1 MNWQWISNLKIS
13 RKLALLVIPPLLT
26 SILFG
31 GMYLNNEY
39 NTQHRLA
46 LIIDL
51 TQVAII
57 NSSLVHE
64 LQKERGMSAG
74 FLSSKGQAFKDNLTN
89 QRAETDVQIQRF
101 NLVAQQENFPQQL
114 QSTYSEVA
122 AAFNQLSQIRKN
134 VTALNISVAEQV
146 SYYTRINT
154 LLLSMV
160 DNAASQSLDS
170 QIAIKLKA
178 FAAFLQ
184 LKERAGIERAVLSTT
199 FGRSESPPGSY
210 RKFVTLVAEQ
220 QTYAERFIAA
230 ASPENIRIFK
240 QAQQDSAMASVDQ
253 LREIAFAQDSVAMAQ
268 QSPEDWFKISTARIE
283 LLTQLEK
290 QFSQDLSQL
299 SQDKLSQA
307 TEHMYLTGAV
317 LLLALIFAIV
327 MSMVVSR
334 YLHRSL
340 SVLHKQVLH
349 AGTQFDL
356 TTRLSHQSDDEFGQI
371 SIAFNQMMAEF
382 ELVITQV
389 RRNALSLVH
398 AVEKMNGFTHSMQA
412 DVEQGSSEAEQ
423 VASAMTE
430 MSATVHEIA
439 ANAVQVSEAS
449 ANANIEVQSGNND
462 VSKTSDAIQL
472 LAKEIANAAQS
483 IERLDKDVQDIVTIL
498 AVISSIADQTNL
510 LALNAAIEAARA
522 GEQGRGFA
530 VVADEVRTLAQRS
543 QRSTED
549 IKAMTERLKAGAA
562 TAVSAMQRGQVQ
574 AQQSVTE
581 SQHAGNELKLIA
593 QHVGVIDSMNQQ
605 IAASTHEQS
614 AVAEEVNRNAMK
626 ITEIYHH
633 TQEISQQIALLNDNL
648 LSDASDMSQQVSKFI
663 LSTTTS

>member
-1 MNWQWISNLKIS
+1 MNWQWISNLNIS

-39 NTQHRLA
+39 HTQHRLA
-46 LIIDL
+46 LVIDL
-51 TQVAII
+51 TQIAII

-89 QRAETDVQIQRF
+89 QRAETDMQIQRF

-299 SQDKLSQA
+299 SQDKLLQA
-307 TEHMYLTGAV
+307 TEHMYLNAVV

-472 LAKEIANAAQS
+472 LAKEIADAAQS

>member
-1 MNWQWISNLKIS
+1 MNWQWISNLNIS

-39 NTQHRLA
+39 HTQHRLA
-46 LIIDL
+46 LVIDL
-51 TQVAII
+51 TQIAII

-89 QRAETDVQIQRF
+89 QRADTDMQIQRF

-299 SQDKLSQA
+299 SQDKLLQA
-307 TEHMYLTGAV
+307 TEHMYLNAVV
-317 LLLALIFAIV
+317 LLLALIFVIV

-472 LAKEIANAAQS
+472 LAKEIADAAQS

>member
-1 MNWQWISNLKIS
+1 
-13 RKLALLVIPPLLT
+13 
-26 SILFG
+26 
-31 GMYLNNEY
+31 
-39 NTQHRLA
+39 
-46 LIIDL
+46 
-51 TQVAII
+51 
-57 NSSLVHE
+57 
-64 LQKERGMSAG
+64 
-74 FLSSKGQAFKDNLTN
+74 
-89 QRAETDVQIQRF
+89 
-101 NLVAQQENFPQQL
+101 
-114 QSTYSEVA
+114 
-122 AAFNQLSQIRKN
+122 RKN

-462 VSKTSDAIQL
+462 VSKT
-472 LAKEIANAAQS
+472 
-483 IERLDKDVQDIVTIL
+483 
-498 AVISSIADQTNL
+498 
-510 LALNAAIEAARA
+510 
-522 GEQGRGFA
+522 
-530 VVADEVRTLAQRS
+530 
-543 QRSTED
+543 
-549 IKAMTERLKAGAA
+549 
-562 TAVSAMQRGQVQ
+562 
-574 AQQSVTE
+574 
-581 SQHAGNELKLIA
+581 
-593 QHVGVIDSMNQQ
+593 
-605 IAASTHEQS
+605 
-614 AVAEEVNRNAMK
+614 
-626 ITEIYHH
+626 
-633 TQEISQQIALLNDNL
+633 
-648 LSDASDMSQQVSKFI
+648 
-663 LSTTTS
+663 

>member
-1 MNWQWISNLKIS
+1 MNWQWISNLNIS

-31 GMYLNNEY
+31 GMYLINEY

-46 LIIDL
+46 LVIDL

-74 FLSSKGQAFKDNLTN
+74 FLSSKGQTFKDNLAN
-89 QRAETDVQIQRF
+89 QRTETDIQIQRF
-101 NLVAQQENFPQQL
+101 NLVAQQDDFPQQL
-114 QSTYSEVA
+114 QSTYNEVA
-122 AAFNQLSQIRKN
+122 SAFNQLSQIRKN

-160 DNAASQSLDS
+160 DNASHQSLDS
-170 QIAIKLKA
+170 QISIKLKA

-199 FGRSESPPGSY
+199 FGRSEFSSGSY

-253 LREIAFAQDSVAMAQ
+253 LREIAFAQDSVTMAQ
-268 QSPEDWFKISTARIE
+268 QSPEDWFNISTARIE

-307 TEHMYLTGAV
+307 TEHMYLNAVV
-317 LLLALIFAIV
+317 LLLALIFVIV
-327 MSMVVSR
+327 MSIVVSR

-340 SVLHKQVLH
+340 SQLHKQVLH

-398 AVEKMNGFTHSMQA
+398 AVEQMNGFTRSMQA

-498 AVISSIADQTNL
+498 DVISSIADQTNL

-549 IKAMTERLKAGAA
+549 IKAMTERLKAGAS

-626 ITEIYHH
+626 ITDIYHH

-663 LSTTTS
+663 LSKS

>member
-1 MNWQWISNLKIS
+1 MNWQWISNLNIS

-39 NTQHRLA
+39 KTQHQLA
-46 LIIDL
+46 LVIDL

-74 FLSSKGQAFKDNLTN
+74 FLGSKGQAFKDNLVT
-89 QRAETDVQIQRF
+89 QRAQTDIQIQRF
-101 NLVAQQENFPQQL
+101 NLVAQQDDFPQQL
-114 QSTYSEVA
+114 QSTYNEVA
-122 AAFNQLSQIRKN
+122 SAFNQLSQMRNN

-160 DNAASQSLDS
+160 DNAASQSVDS
-170 QIAIKLKA
+170 QIGITLKA

-199 FGRSESPPGSY
+199 FGRSEFPPGLY

-240 QAQQDSAMASVDQ
+240 QAQQDSAMANVSQ
-253 LREIAFAQDSVAMAQ
+253 LREIAFAQDSAAMAQ
-268 QSPEDWFKISTARIE
+268 QSPEDWFKIATVRIE

-340 SVLHKQVLH
+340 SQLHKQILH

-382 ELVITQV
+382 EHVITHV

-398 AVEKMNGFTHSMQA
+398 AVEQMNGFTRSMQA

-593 QHVGVIDSMNQQ
+593 QHVSVIDSMNQQ

-626 ITEIYHH
+626 ITDIYHH

-663 LSTTTS
+663 LSKS

>member
-1 MNWQWISNLKIS
+1 MNWQWISNLNIS

-31 GMYLNNEY
+31 GMYLTNEY
-39 NTQHRLA
+39 KTQHQLA
-46 LIIDL
+46 LVIDL

-74 FLSSKGQAFKDNLTN
+74 FLGSKGQAFKDNLST
-89 QRAETDVQIQRF
+89 QRSETDLQIQRF
-101 NLVAQQENFPQQL
+101 NLFAQQDDFPQQL
-114 QSTYSEVA
+114 QSTYDEVA
-122 AAFNQLSQIRKN
+122 SALNQLDKMRNN
-134 VTALNISVAEQV
+134 VSALNISVADQV
-146 SYYTRINT
+146 SYYTHINT

-160 DNAASQSLDS
+160 DSAASQSVDS
-170 QIAIKLKA
+170 QIGIKLKS
-178 FAAFLQ
+178 FGAFLQ

-199 FGRSESPPGSY
+199 FGHNKFAPGLY

-230 ASPENIRIFK
+230 ASPENIQVFK
-240 QAQQDSAMASVDQ
+240 QAQQNSAMANVNQ
-253 LREIAFAQDSVAMAQ
+253 LREIAFAQDSTAMAQ
-268 QSPEDWFKISTARIE
+268 QNPEDWFKTATTRIE

-290 QFSQDLSQL
+290 QFNQDLSQL

-307 TEHMYLTGAV
+307 TQHMYITGSI
-317 LLLALIFAIV
+317 LLLALLFVIMVSIIV
-327 MSMVVSR
+327 SG

-340 SVLHKQVLH
+340 SQLHKQVLH

-356 TTRLSHQSDDEFGQI
+356 TTRIAHQSDDEFGQI

-382 ELVITQV
+382 EHVITQV
-389 RRNALSLVH
+389 RGNAISLVH
-398 AVEKMNGFTHSMQA
+398 AVEQMNGFTRSMQA
-412 DVEQGSSEAEQ
+412 DVQQGSSEAEQ

-449 ANANIEVQSGNND
+449 ANANIEVQSGNHD

-472 LAKEIANAAQS
+472 LAREIADAAQS

-530 VVADEVRTLAQRS
+530 VVADEVRSLAQRS

-549 IKAMTERLKAGAA
+549 IKTMTDRLKAGAA
-562 TAVSAMQRGQVQ
+562 IAVSAMTRGQEQ

-648 LSDASDMSQQVSKFI
+648 LSDASNMSQQVSKFT
-663 LSTTTS
+663 LSKS

>member
-39 NTQHRLA
+39 HTQHRLA
-46 LIIDL
+46 LVIDL
-51 TQVAII
+51 TQIAII

>member
-1 MNWQWISNLKIS
+1 MNWQWISNLNIS

-39 NTQHRLA
+39 HTQHRLA
-46 LIIDL
+46 LVIDL
-51 TQVAII
+51 TQIAII

-89 QRAETDVQIQRF
+89 QRADTDMQIQRF

-299 SQDKLSQA
+299 SQDKLLQA
-307 TEHMYLTGAV
+307 TEHMYLNAVV
-317 LLLALIFAIV
+317 LLLALIFVIV